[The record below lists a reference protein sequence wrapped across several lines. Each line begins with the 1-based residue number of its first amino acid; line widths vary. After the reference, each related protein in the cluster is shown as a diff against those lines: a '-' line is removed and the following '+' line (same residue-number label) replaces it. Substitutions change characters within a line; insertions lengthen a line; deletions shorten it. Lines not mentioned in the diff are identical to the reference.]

1 MDKHL
6 KQDFANI
13 LQTFASRFNEFFIH
27 IGPKLASVI
36 PKSTKS
42 YLLNLQE
49 PNPHSIFLL
58 PAAETEVKNLFYS
71 LRNSAAGW
79 DELNKT
85 IISLIFGIILPIL
98 VHIINLSLATGIMPD
113 ELKIAKVL
121 PLFKSENCHI
131 FNNYRPISILPVLSK
146 VFEKIMHQRLIKFLD
161 SHNLL
166 YKYQFGFR
174 KYHSTEMALAVLNHN
189 ITTSFNHN
197 KITLGIFLDFRK
209 AFDTVNFEI
218 LLNKLNYYGIRGIP
232 LNWLKNYLTNRTQ
245 YISFSNFTSSKLP
258 IETGVP
264 QGSILGPLLF
274 LIYINDLHL
283 VSDKLCPIMYAD
295 DSSFFIS
302 GSSVDELIDTANHEL
317 SNIYEWL
324 VKNKLSLNVSKSKY
338 MIFSKDKRRTSINK
352 HLLIN
357 NHSIERVSQF
367 KFLGYYLDEKLSWNL
382 HISTVST
389 KIAKNIGLLCKL
401 RKSLNNDTLRNLYF
415 SLIHPYIN
423 NVLIVWGTS
432 AKVDQDQ
439 IIKLQKKII
448 RIINYSGS
456 KEHTIP
462 IFKKYRILP
471 LPQQYILNCALFM
484 YKVHHGIH
492 PQIITNIFTKK
503 TYTNMPITRQKQ
515 HYIIPRF
522 KSKSFERSI
531 AIQGPK
537 YYNDY
542 MNKINV
548 NCSIHTYKKKLI
560 SYLMDLL

>member
-1 MDKHL
+1 
-6 KQDFANI
+6 
-13 LQTFASRFNEFFIH
+13 
-27 IGPKLASVI
+27 
-36 PKSTKS
+36 
-42 YLLNLQE
+42 
-49 PNPHSIFLL
+49 
-58 PAAETEVKNLFYS
+58 
-71 LRNSAAGW
+71 
-79 DELNKT
+79 
-85 IISLIFGIILPIL
+85 
-98 VHIINLSLATGIMPD
+98 
-113 ELKIAKVL
+113 
-121 PLFKSENCHI
+121 
-131 FNNYRPISILPVLSK
+131 
-146 VFEKIMHQRLIKFLD
+146 MHQRLIKFLD

-209 AFDTVNFEI
+209 AFDMVNFAI

-258 IETGVP
+258 IQTGVP

-324 VKNKLSLNVSKSKY
+324 VQNKLSLNVSKSKY
-338 MIFSKDKRRTSINK
+338 MIFSKDKRRTSTNK

-401 RKSLNNDTLRNLYF
+401 RKSLNNDTLRNRYF

-423 NVLIVWGTS
+423 NGLIVWGTS
-432 AKVDQDQ
+432 AKVYQDQ
-439 IIKLQKKII
+439 IVKLQKKII
-448 RIINYSGS
+448 RIINYSDS

-471 LPQQYILNCALFM
+471 LPQEYILNCALFM

-492 PQIITNIFTKK
+492 PQIITNLFTKK

-537 YYNDY
+537 YYNDS
-542 MNKINV
+542 MNNINV

>member
-1 MDKHL
+1 
-6 KQDFANI
+6 
-13 LQTFASRFNEFFIH
+13 
-27 IGPKLASVI
+27 
-36 PKSTKS
+36 
-42 YLLNLQE
+42 
-49 PNPHSIFLL
+49 
-58 PAAETEVKNLFYS
+58 
-71 LRNSAAGW
+71 
-79 DELNKT
+79 
-85 IISLIFGIILPIL
+85 
-98 VHIINLSLATGIMPD
+98 MPD

-131 FNNYRPISILPVLSK
+131 FNNYRPISILPVLLK

-174 KYHSTEMALAVLNHN
+174 KYHSTEMALAVLNPN

-232 LNWLKNYLTNRTQ
+232 LNWLKKYLTNCTQ

-258 IETGVP
+258 IQTGVP

-324 VKNKLSLNVSKSKY
+324 VQNKLSLNVSKSKY
-338 MIFSKDKRRTSINK
+338 MIFSKDKRRTSTHK

-357 NHSIERVSQF
+357 NH
-367 KFLGYYLDEKLSWNL
+367 DKLSWNL

-423 NVLIVWGTS
+423 NGLIVWGTS
-432 AKVDQDQ
+432 AKVYQDK
-439 IIKLQKKII
+439 IIKLQKTII
-448 RIINYSGS
+448 RIRFLYLKNIAYYLFLNS
-456 KEHTIP
+456 
-462 IFKKYRILP
+462 IF
-471 LPQQYILNCALFM
+471 
-484 YKVHHGIH
+484 
-492 PQIITNIFTKK
+492 
-503 TYTNMPITRQKQ
+503 
-515 HYIIPRF
+515 
-522 KSKSFERSI
+522 
-531 AIQGPK
+531 
-537 YYNDY
+537 
-542 MNKINV
+542 
-548 NCSIHTYKKKLI
+548 
-560 SYLMDLL
+560 